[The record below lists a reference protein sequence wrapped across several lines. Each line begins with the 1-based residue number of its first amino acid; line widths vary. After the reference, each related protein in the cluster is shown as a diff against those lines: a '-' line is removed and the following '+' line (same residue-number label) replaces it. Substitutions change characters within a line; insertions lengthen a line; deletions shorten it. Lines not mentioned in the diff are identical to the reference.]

1 MSLVRSKLEYAAG
14 TWDPHH
20 EYNIDKLERVQRCA
34 ARFVCHDFGPH
45 SSVTQMLSDLGWQQ
59 LKDRRK
65 HIRLALLFKII
76 HDIISVPHQDLL
88 LKAESR
94 TRSSHQFK
102 YRTIRTS
109 VDPYKH
115 FFFPRTIPEWNLL
128 HPDTVNSETIDQF
141 KSRLLP
147 PPSSSL
153 RPSSRL
159 AASVQL
165 APVLR
170 VAVPPPPPPPPP
182 HTHTHPHPPPP
193 PPTPTPQPLHLEVIR
208 NPQDKTRQVSGS
220 SDQIPPERATPR
232 FMKMLSNSNSNS
244 NSKMIY

>member
-1 MSLVRSKLEYAAG
+1 MISYQCLTRIYYS
-14 TWDPHH
+14 
-20 EYNIDKLERVQRCA
+20 
-34 ARFVCHDFGPH
+34 
-45 SSVTQMLSDLGWQQ
+45 
-59 LKDRRK
+59 RRN
-65 HIRLALLFKII
+65 RE
-76 HDIISVPHQDLL
+76 QDLL
-88 LKAESR
+88 
-94 TRSSHQFK
+94 TNSSTELYVPLWTH
-102 YRTIRTS
+102 INIL
-109 VDPYKH
+109 
-115 FFFPRTIPEWNLL
+115 FFPRTIPEWNLL

-170 VAVPPPPPPPPP
+170 VAVPPPPHPP
-182 HTHTHPHPPPP
+182 TPPP
-193 PPTPTPQPLHLEVIR
+193 PPTPTPTPTPHPPHPHPPTPPPPPPHPPSLHLEVIR

-244 NSKMIY
+244 KMIY